1 MWWITLCVFLCVCVC
16 VAVIGVSCLTLHISL
31 LSFFSV
37 PVCVLSVKQ
46 SEHLCLYDCGVS
58 VCVCAFVYV
67 VLLAFTWA
75 THRCL
80 FVHEGVWVCT
90 YFHTFVCV
98 HVYVFCVVLNRGLQ
112 PFPH

>member
-1 MWWITLCVFLCVCVC
+1 MRVCVCVCVCVC

-58 VCVCAFVYV
+58 VCVCI
-67 VLLAFTWA
+67 
-75 THRCL
+75 C
-80 FVHEGVWVCT
+80 VCGT
-90 YFHTFVCV
+90 TGV
-98 HVYVFCVVLNRGLQ
+98 HVGHTQVSICS
-112 PFPH
+112 